1 MPGWWYTVESTT
13 SQHLIKQFKG
23 AIDAALASNQ
33 DTRAVMRARSAK
45 QRFPVQQWKEDLN
58 ILQTNAIKHHQQE
71 AGKRKSIFSH
81 HHSTP
86 KIAIDAPPVP
96 QMPSEWPLESRS
108 RRGSDASTIGP
119 LGPSNS
125 PSPLGGQK
133 PSGLRRQLS
142 MGVRSGPGHVSSSTR
157 GNPSHSPHMGP
168 ALIED
173 DDDDA
178 SVYEDEHII
187 TEEDINAARWNPQES
202 RNTTP
207 TRSNFPNHFNPPASR
222 QSLAPSL
229 IEHDLYNPHGLT
241 VPSPLFAQSPSARSS
256 VLSLD
261 AIVGDKKDFKL
272 QKVDPFFT
280 DSTSEFYNAFESKLG
295 GLSGKNSETELC
307 IEEYLIKSEK
317 SWFDRF
323 RDARLGRSAAGSR
336 AASPMMSGNISSAR
350 SSFSRDNRSSG
361 ALIAEKDEFLLGD
374 DYIPPT
380 GLKKYLQMKVGD
392 WPAYTIL
399 LAFGQIISAN
409 SYQITLLTGSVGQQA
424 EKLYSIS
431 TVYAI
436 TSILWW
442 LLFRRAKAVWTLST
456 PFFFY
461 GLAFLLLGVAPLLP
475 SANGVF
481 WMQNV
486 ATAVYATASSSG
498 ALFFAMNFG
507 DEGGAP
513 VKDWVFRACVIQGTQ
528 QIYVVALWYW
538 GNSLTAVDSEGAV
551 STTWLKLAT
560 SSRLLTITTPIAVV
574 LWIIGAVV
582 LVGLPDYYRQAPGK
596 VPSLYVALSRRKI
609 VVWTLVAVLVQ
620 NYFLSAPYGRN
631 WQFLWSSRAAPP
643 WAVALL
649 VVLFFIV
656 LWAAFLFAFAKFS
669 ISHSWFLPIFAI
681 GLGAPRW
688 CQMLWGTSSIGL
700 YLPWAGGAVSSALVS
715 RSLWLWLGLLDTI
728 QGVGFGMIFLQTLT
742 RIHVGFTLLAAQVLG
757 SIATI
762 LARLTAPNKIGMSLS
777 SRFRLLFIHTDRS
790 TRPCR
795 CVPRLFSWCYRRSV
809 ESMVLGRSPC
819 ANPYLPWIFDILPQG
834 TIE

>member
-1 MPGWWYTVESTT
+1 MPGWWFTVESTT
-13 SQHLIKQFKG
+13 SQHLIKQFKS

-33 DTRAVMRARSAK
+33 ETRAVMRARSAK

-58 ILQTNAIKHHQQE
+58 ILQTSAIKYNLQE
-71 AGKRKSIFSH
+71 STKRKSIFSH
-81 HHSTP
+81 HSSP
-86 KIAIDAPPVP
+86 KVVVDAPPVP
-96 QMPSEWPLESRS
+96 NLPLEWPLESRS
-108 RRGSDASTIGP
+108 RRGSNASSIAPIG
-119 LGPSNS
+119 LGIGAS
-125 PSPLGGQK
+125 PVIAQSS
-133 PSGLRRQLS
+133 SGLRRQLS
-142 MGVRSGPGHVSSSTR
+142 LGVRNGPGHVSS
-157 GNPSHSPHMGP
+157 GHVNADNPQSPHMG
-168 ALIED
+168 AVFADD

-178 SVYEDEHII
+178 SMNGDEHFFP
-187 TEEDINAARWNPQES
+187 EDDARAHRWNPQES
-202 RNTTP
+202 RAGTP
-207 TRSNFPNHFNPPASR
+207 TLANFPTHFGTVNESI
-222 QSLAPSL
+222 QSLAPSPN
-229 IEHDLYNPHGLT
+229 ENDQFNPHSLAL
-241 VPSPLFAQSPSARSS
+241 PSPLFAQHATARSS

-261 AIVGDKKDFKL
+261 AIVGDKKDFRL

-295 GLSGKNSETELC
+295 GLNGKNSETELC
-307 IEEYLIKSEK
+307 IEEYLIRSEK

-323 RDARLGRSAAGSR
+323 RDARLGRSGAGSR
-336 AASPMMSGNISSAR
+336 AASRADSRADSQAASRVGSPMFAGGHMLSAR
-350 SSFSRDNRSSG
+350 SSFERDADSG
-361 ALIAEKDEFLLGD
+361 GAMVAEKDEFLLGD
-374 DYIPPT
+374 NYEPPT

-424 EKLYSIS
+424 EKLYAIS
-431 TVYAI
+431 AVYAV

-442 LLFRRAKAVWTLST
+442 ILFRKAKAVWSLST

-461 GLAFLLLGVAPLLP
+461 GIAFFLLGLAPMLH
-475 SANGVF
+475 SSQGKF

-486 ATAVYATASSSG
+486 ATGIYATASSSG
-498 ALFFAMNFG
+498 ALFFALNFG

-538 GNSLTAVDSEGAV
+538 GNSLTAVNSVGAV
-551 STTWLKLAT
+551 STTWLNVAT
-560 SSRLLTITTPIAVV
+560 SSKLLTITTPIAVV
-574 LWIIGAVV
+574 LWILGTVIFI
-582 LVGLPDYYRQAPGK
+582 GLPDYYRQAPGK

-609 VVWTLVAVLVQ
+609 VVWTLVAVLIQ

-700 YLPWAGGAVSSALVS
+700 YLPWAGSPISSALLS

-742 RIHVGFTLLAAQVLG
+742 RIHVAFTLLAAQVLG

-762 LARLTAPNKIGMSLS
+762 LARLSAPNKIGM
-777 SRFRLLFIHTDRS
+777 
-790 TRPCR
+790 
-795 CVPRLFSWCYRRSV
+795 FSQTF
-809 ESMVLGRSPC
+809 LH
-819 ANPYLPWIFDILPQG
+819 I
-834 TIE
+834 

>member
-13 SQHLIKQFKG
+13 SQHLIKQFKS
-23 AIDAALASNQ
+23 AIDAALESNQ
-33 DTRAVMRARSAK
+33 ETRAVMRARSAK

-58 ILQTNAIKHHQQE
+58 ILQTNAIKQHQQE

-81 HHSTP
+81 HNTTP

-96 QMPSEWPLESRS
+96 NIPPEWPLESRS
-108 RRGSDASTIGP
+108 RRGSDASSIGP
-119 LGPSNS
+119 IGPGNGS
-125 PSPLGGQK
+125 SPLGTSK

-142 MGVRSGPGHVSSSTR
+142 MGVRNGPGHVST
-157 GNPSHSPHMGP
+157 GHTNSHSPHMGP
-168 ALIED
+168 LVDD

-178 SVYEDEHII
+178 SVYEDEHILS
-187 TEEDINAARWNPQES
+187 EEEIRADRWNPQES

-207 TRSNFPNHFNPPASR
+207 TLPNFPNHFSSMGGSR
-222 QSLAPSL
+222 PSSSRSMNEPDPFNSHALA
-229 IEHDLYNPHGLT
+229 
-241 VPSPLFAQSPSARSS
+241 VPSPLFAQPSARSS

-280 DSTSEFYNAFESKLG
+280 DSTSEFYNAFEAKLA
-295 GLSGKNSETELC
+295 GLSGKNSETEFC

-336 AASPMMSGNISSAR
+336 AVTPTLRGRTPSAR
-350 SSFSRDNRSSG
+350 SSLSHDGDSG
-361 ALIAEKDEFLLGD
+361 ALFIAEKDEFLLGD
-374 DYIPPT
+374 DYKPPT

-424 EKLYSIS
+424 EKLYAIS

-436 TSILWW
+436 TSMLWW
-442 LLFRRAKAVWTLST
+442 ILFRKAKAVWSLST

-461 GLAFLLLGVAPLLP
+461 GLAFLLLGLAPLLQN
-475 SANGVF
+475 SNGQF

-486 ATAVYATASSSG
+486 ATAIYATASSSG

-538 GNSLTAVDSEGAV
+538 GNSLTAVDSNGAV
-551 STTWLKLAT
+551 STTWLKLAD
-560 SSRLLTITTPIAVV
+560 SSRLLRITSPIAVV
-574 LWIIGAVV
+574 LWILGVV
-582 LVGLPDYYRQAPGK
+582 IYVGLPDYYRQHPGK

-609 VVWTLVAVLVQ
+609 VVWTLVTVLVQ

-649 VVLFFIV
+649 VVLFFVV

-688 CQMLWGTSSIGL
+688 CQMLWGTSSVGL
-700 YLPWAGGAVSSALVS
+700 YLPWAGSAVSSALVS

-742 RIHVGFTLLAAQVLG
+742 RIHVAFTLLAAQVLG
-757 SIATI
+757 SVATI
-762 LARLTAPNKIGMSLS
+762 LARLTAPNNIGLFILSSLS
-777 SRFRLLFIHTDRS
+777 VILVANKISR
-790 TRPCR
+790 PGR
-795 CVPRLFSWCYRRSV
+795 CVPRFHRRCCRRI
-809 ESMVLGRSPC
+809 G
-819 ANPYLPWIFDILPQG
+819 
-834 TIE
+834 

>member
-1 MPGWWYTVESTT
+1 MPGWWFTVESTT
-13 SQHLIKQFKG
+13 SQHLIKQFKS
-23 AIDAALASNQ
+23 AIDAALESNQ
-33 DTRAVMRARSAK
+33 ETRAVMRARSAK

-58 ILQTNAIKHHQQE
+58 ILQTNAIKNHQRE
-71 AGKRKSIFSH
+71 AGKRKSIFSSY
-81 HHSTP
+81 HSSP
-86 KIAIDAPPVP
+86 KVASDAPAVP
-96 QMPSEWPLESRS
+96 EIPTEWPLESRS
-108 RRGSDASTIGP
+108 RRGSNASSIAPVGLGIGSSSGTP
-119 LGPSNS
+119 K
-125 PSPLGGQK
+125 Q
-133 PSGLRRQLS
+133 SGLRRQLS
-142 MGVRSGPGHVSSSTR
+142 MGVRNGPGHVSA
-157 GNPSHSPHMGP
+157 GQAHGDNLPSPQMGSVF
-168 ALIED
+168 ADD

-178 SVYEDEHII
+178 SIMGDEHII
-187 TEEDINAARWNPQES
+187 SEEEARSHRWNPQES
-202 RNTTP
+202 RNTMVAP
-207 TRSNFPNHFNPPASR
+207 VPFPHHFGTMNSSKQSVNEIDSFDPH
-222 QSLAPSL
+222 SLA
-229 IEHDLYNPHGLT
+229 I
-241 VPSPLFAQSPSARSS
+241 PSPLFSQNTTARSS

-295 GLSGKNSETELC
+295 GLTGKNSETELC

-323 RDARLGRSAAGSR
+323 RDARLGRSAPDSRAGSR
-336 AASPMMSGNISSAR
+336 MGSRVTSPMMGGAHALSAR
-350 SSFSRDNRSSG
+350 SSFDHDGNFIG
-361 ALIAEKDEFLLGD
+361 EVQVEKDEFLLGD
-374 DYIPPT
+374 DYKPPT

-424 EKLYSIS
+424 EKLYAIS
-431 TVYAI
+431 SVYAV
-436 TSILWW
+436 TSIVWW
-442 LLFRRAKAVWTLST
+442 ILFRKVKAIWSLST

-461 GLAFLLLGVAPLLP
+461 GLAFLLLGLAPLI
-475 SANGVF
+475 SSSNGKF

-486 ATAVYATASSSG
+486 ATGIYATASSSG
-498 ALFFAMNFG
+498 ALFFALNFG

-538 GNSLTAVDSEGAV
+538 GNSLTAVNSVGAV
-551 STTWLKLAT
+551 STTWLNLAT
-560 SSRLLTITTPIAVV
+560 SSRLLMITAPIAVV
-574 LWIIGAVV
+574 LWILGIVIFI
-582 LVGLPDYYRQAPGK
+582 GLPDYYRQAPGK
-596 VPSLYVALSRRKI
+596 VPSLYIALSRRKI
-609 VVWTLVAVLVQ
+609 VVWTLVAVVIQ

-649 VVLFFIV
+649 VVLFFVV

-700 YLPWAGGAVSSALVS
+700 YLPWAGSAMSSALLS

-742 RIHVGFTLLAAQVLG
+742 RIHVAFTLLAAQVLG
-757 SIATI
+757 SVATI
-762 LARLTAPNKIGMSLS
+762 LARLSAPNKIGMFT
-777 SRFRLLFIHTDRS
+777 RFPVHTTLLTMNPRS
-790 TRPCR
+790 WR
-795 CVPRLFSWCYRRSV
+795 CIP
-809 ESMVLGRSPC
+809 
-819 ANPYLPWIFDILPQG
+819 
-834 TIE
+834 